1 MLDVLFDV
9 GLQAAQDLRPASI
22 AGAGTFAYESRV
34 RQANRRD
41 AVFLF
46 QIPAHKGLRRV
57 FLPVSESRE
66 DQQVWTLDFAILSGH
81 SKGLIVHADAAH
93 KPIAPGA
100 QIRFNVRDLEPP
112 LGVPPPF
119 QAFVGTSP
127 RLKNPVRRSLYRD
140 FLNNRVA
147 YICRIH

>member
-22 AGAGTFAYESRV
+22 AGGGTFAYESRV
-34 RQANRRD
+34 RQANRRG

-57 FLPVSESRE
+57 FLPVSEPRE
-66 DQQVWTLDFAILSGH
+66 DQQVWTVDFAILSGH

-93 KPIAPGA
+93 KPLAPG
-100 QIRFNVRDLEPP
+100 
-112 LGVPPPF
+112 
-119 QAFVGTSP
+119 
-127 RLKNPVRRSLYRD
+127 RRSD
-140 FLNNRVA
+140 STCVIWNRPLASHHHFRRSPGLVRA
-147 YICRIH
+147 PKIRSAEAFIVIS